1 MARSTLCSI
10 ERPWAKPVAQAL
22 AKVQPVPWVWRLC
35 KRGAAKI
42 RAPSL
47 DSVSSTEVEHAEPV
61 HVQDDRGEALSP
73 QRARSGRFL
82 PA

>member
-1 MARSTLCSI
+1 MSVAKKT
-10 ERPWAKPVAQAL
+10 ERV
-22 AKVQPVPWVWRLC
+22 
-35 KRGAAKI
+35 

-47 DSVSSTEVEHAEPV
+47 DSVSSTEVEHAEPM